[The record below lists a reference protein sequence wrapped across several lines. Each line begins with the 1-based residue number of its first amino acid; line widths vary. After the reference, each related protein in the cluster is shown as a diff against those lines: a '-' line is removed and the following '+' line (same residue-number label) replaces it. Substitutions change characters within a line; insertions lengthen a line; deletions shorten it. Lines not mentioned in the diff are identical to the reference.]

1 MAEPALLREL
11 CDKFAREHPIG
22 EMKRAGTRE
31 QGLSKPPIRTFARAV
46 ALVLF
51 VCTSIRLEAQEIN
64 ARVSV
69 VYAQVATT
77 VDRKVFQTLQNSLVN
92 FINKRKW
99 TSDAF
104 DPKERIDCSFLLQLQ
119 SVQDQNI
126 FQATLTVQAARP
138 VYNTTYL
145 SPLIN
150 HQDNDVTFRY
160 VEFQP
165 LEFNENRVAGV
176 EPLAAN
182 LTAILAYYINI
193 ILGLDYDS
201 FSPRGGDP
209 YFQKALNI
217 VNSAPDGR
225 GISGWRPFDAQRNR
239 YWLAENLM
247 NSRYSMIHDAYFTY
261 YRSGMDRM
269 YEDEKATREQLLNS
283 INMLNTLRD
292 ATPNLMVVPF
302 FFQGKSDEII
312 QVFRK
317 SDAQERLRAS
327 ELLQRLDIT
336 NAAKYKQSLK

>member
-1 MAEPALLREL
+1 
-11 CDKFAREHPIG
+11 
-22 EMKRAGTRE
+22 MKKAGTVKLAQYMVSWSR
-31 QGLSKPPIRTFARAV
+31 FACLV
-46 ALVLF
+46 ALFLI
-51 VCTSIRLEAQEIN
+51 TSPGDRVAAQEIN

-99 TSDAF
+99 TSDGF

-126 FQATLTVQAARP
+126 YQATLTVQAARP

-165 LEFNENRVAGV
+165 LEFNENRVSGV

-182 LTAILAYYINI
+182 LTAILAYYIHI

-201 FSPRGGDP
+201 FSPKGGDA

-225 GISGWRPFDAQRNR
+225 GISGWRPFDGQRNR

-269 YEDEKATREQLLNS
+269 YEDEKSTREQMLNS
-283 INMLNTLRD
+283 LNMLNTLRE
-292 ATPNLMVVPF
+292 ATPNLMVIPF
-302 FFQGKSDEII
+302 FFQGKSDELI

-317 SDAQERLRAS
+317 GDPQLKSRAS

>member
-1 MAEPALLREL
+1 MIPLVTAIRSFERVRWTRVILFFGLSHALLAEVR
-11 CDKFAREHPIG
+11 G
-22 EMKRAGTRE
+22 
-31 QGLSKPPIRTFARAV
+31 
-46 ALVLF
+46 
-51 VCTSIRLEAQEIN
+51 QEIN

-69 VYAQVATT
+69 VYGQVATT
-77 VDRKVFQTLQNSLVN
+77 VDRRVFQTLQSGLTN

-99 TSDAF
+99 TTDAF
-104 DPKERIDCSFLLQLQ
+104 EPRERIDCSFLLQLQ

-126 FQATLTVQAARP
+126 YQATLTVQAARP

-150 HQDNDVTFRY
+150 HQDNDITFRY

-165 LEFNENRVAGV
+165 LEFNENRVAGL
-176 EPLAAN
+176 EPLTAN

-201 FSPRGGDP
+201 FAPRGGDA

-225 GISGWRPFDAQRNR
+225 GISGWRPFDGQRNR

-247 NSRYSMIHDAYFTY
+247 NSRYAMIHDAYYTY
-261 YRSGMDRM
+261 YRSAMDRM
-269 YEDEKATREQLLNS
+269 YEDEKATREQMLNAL
-283 INMLNTLRD
+283 NMLNTLRD
-292 ATPNLMVVPF
+292 ATPNLMVIPF
-302 FFQGKSDEII
+302 FFQGKADEIT

-317 SDAQERLRAS
+317 SDLQEKQRAS

-336 NAAKYKQSLK
+336 NAARYKQDLR

>member
-1 MAEPALLREL
+1 MKKVGKGKLTKSMEIL
-11 CDKFAREHPIG
+11 CRHACAMVMIFY
-22 EMKRAGTRE
+22 
-31 QGLSKPPIRTFARAV
+31 
-46 ALVLF
+46 
-51 VCTSIRLEAQEIN
+51 VCTDSPVVAQEIN

-104 DPKERIDCSFLLQLQ
+104 DPKERIDCNFLLQLQ

-126 FQATLTVQAARP
+126 YQASLTVQAARP

-150 HQDNDVTFRY
+150 YQDNDVTFRY

-165 LEFNENRVAGV
+165 LEFNENRIAGV

-182 LTAILAYYINI
+182 LTAILAYYIHI

-225 GISGWRPFDAQRNR
+225 GISGWRPFDGQRNR

-247 NSRYSMIHDAYFTY
+247 NSRYSMIHDAYYTY

-269 YEDEKATREQLLNS
+269 YEDEKATREQMLNS
-283 INMLNTLRD
+283 LNMLNTLRES
-292 ATPNLMVVPF
+292 TPN
-302 FFQGKSDEII
+302 
-312 QVFRK
+312 
-317 SDAQERLRAS
+317 
-327 ELLQRLDIT
+327 
-336 NAAKYKQSLK
+336 

>member
-1 MAEPALLREL
+1 
-11 CDKFAREHPIG
+11 
-22 EMKRAGTRE
+22 MKKAGTVNVAQYMVSWSR
-31 QGLSKPPIRTFARAV
+31 FACLMALFLTTCPGDRV
-46 ALVLF
+46 A
-51 VCTSIRLEAQEIN
+51 AQEIN

-69 VYAQVATT
+69 VYAQVSTT

-99 TSDAF
+99 TSDGF

-126 FQATLTVQAARP
+126 YQATLTVQAARP

-165 LEFNENRVAGV
+165 LEFNENRVSGV

-182 LTAILAYYINI
+182 LTAILAYYIHI

-201 FSPRGGDP
+201 FSPKGGDA

-225 GISGWRPFDAQRNR
+225 GISGWRPFDGQRNR

-269 YEDEKATREQLLNS
+269 YEDEKSTREQMLNS
-283 INMLNTLRD
+283 LNMLNTLRE
-292 ATPNLMVVPF
+292 ATPNLMVIPF
-302 FFQGKSDEII
+302 FFQGKSDELI

-317 SDAQERLRAS
+317 GDPQLKSRAS